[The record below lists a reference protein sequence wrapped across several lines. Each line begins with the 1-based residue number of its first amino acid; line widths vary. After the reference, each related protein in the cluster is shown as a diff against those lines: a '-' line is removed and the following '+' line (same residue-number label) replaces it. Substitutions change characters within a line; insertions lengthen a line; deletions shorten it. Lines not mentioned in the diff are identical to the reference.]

1 MAPDPLGLAG
11 AIRARVSEVPGV
23 MGPDPSSK
31 LATYG
36 YGAPVRG
43 VRVNREPS
51 GAASV
56 EVEVLGFLGAPLAE
70 AAHSLR
76 TACQELATGW
86 GWELGRVDV
95 TVTDVVPWPT
105 GDSPASPVDAGA
117 ARQVVASYAGDPL

>member
-70 AAHSLR
+70 AADALR
-76 TACQELATGW
+76 KACQEIAARS

-95 TVTDVVPWPT
+95 VVTDVVLYPIS
-105 GDSPASPVDAGA
+105 DSPATVGA
-117 ARQVVASYAGDPL
+117 AHQVVASLGDPR